1 MTEDDKAGLAGE
13 AVVRLEAFLR
23 NSVEGP
29 LVDSLG
35 GDDPKELRA
44 GVERALS
51 AIQSLHFLADRAAGE
66 RTLYDLE
73 ELVSTTVQQFQSGSS
88 LQVDLV
94 LPAEAVQVRVDG
106 DGFSNALTLVLHNAE
121 SFGGDRGAK
130 ITIEA
135 GDPYATVTVADDGP
149 GFSAEALSR
158 AYDPFY
164 STSESG
170 LGLGLP
176 QARTLVEAMG
186 GQIHLRNGEKGGVV
200 ELSLPLA

>member
-1 MTEDDKAGLAGE
+1 MTHDDRPGLAVE
-13 AVVRLEAFLR
+13 AVARLEAFLR

-35 GDDPKELRA
+35 ADDPKELRA

-51 AIQSLHFLADRAAGE
+51 AIQGLHFLADRAAGE
-66 RTLYDLE
+66 RTLHDLE
-73 ELVSTTVQQFQSGSS
+73 ELVSTTVRQFQSGST
-88 LQVDLV
+88 LQVDV
-94 LPAEAVQVRVDG
+94 VSPGEAVQVRVDG

-121 SFGGDRGAK
+121 SFGGDRGVK
-130 ITIEA
+130 ITIGA
-135 GDPYATVTVADDGP
+135 GDPYATVTVADAGP

-164 STSESG
+164 STSEGG

-186 GQIHLRNGEKGGVV
+186 GQIHLRNGARGGVV
-200 ELSLPLA
+200 EMSLPLA